1 MIDLRSDTVTRPSP
15 AMRKVIADAEVGDD
29 LLGDDPTVK
38 RLEQMAAEL
47 LGKEAALFFPTGT
60 MANATAIN
68 ILSRPGTEVILE
80 AHAHIF
86 EWELGGP
93 AQFSGVQLRPVP
105 TPDGFLTPDLVAAAL
120 RPSYQLRTSLV
131 CIENTHNGSG
141 GRVMPKA
148 QVAAVADVARKN
160 NLPVHLDGAR
170 LWNASAASGVPEA
183 EFAALA
189 DTVMVSL
196 SKGLGCPVGSLLAGA
211 RDHMD
216 AARPVR
222 RRLGGALRQSG
233 ILAAAG
239 IYAIENNRARL
250 KEDHEHAQLLA
261 ERVGVKNPDSNIVMI
276 DVPNAADVV
285 NRLKEQGVLMVE
297 YSPTRVRAITH
308 LDVSRADVERAA
320 DALDSVLDAAIS
332 RRGAQRQQRGTQS

>member
-1 MIDLRSDTVTRPSP
+1 MIDLRSDTVTRPSA
-15 AMRKVIADAEVGDD
+15 AMRKAIAAAEVGDD

-38 RLEQMAAEL
+38 RLEHMAAEL
-47 LGKEAALFFPTGT
+47 LGKEAAIFLPTGT
-60 MANATAIN
+60 MGNAIAIN
-68 ILSRPGTEVILE
+68 ILTRPGTEVILE

-93 AQFSGVQLRPVP
+93 AQFSGVQLRPVA
-105 TPDGFLTPDLVAAAL
+105 TPDGLLTADLVAAAI

-148 QVAAVADVARKN
+148 QVAAIADVARKH
-160 NLPVHLDGAR
+160 NLPLHLDGAR
-170 LWNASAASGVPEA
+170 LWNAAAASKTSEA
-183 EFAALA
+183 EFAAHA

-196 SKGLGCPVGSLLAGA
+196 SKGLGCPAGSLLCGT
-211 RDHMD
+211 RDHID

-222 RRLGGALRQSG
+222 RRMGGAMRQSG

-239 IYAIENNRARL
+239 IYAIENNRERL
-250 KEDHEHAQLLA
+250 TEDHEHAQLLA
-261 ERVGVKNPDSNIVMI
+261 ARVGVPKPDSNIVMI

-285 NRLKEQGVLMVE
+285 ARLKEKGVLLVE

-308 LDVSRADVERAA
+308 LDVSRGDVERAG
-320 DALDSVLDAAIS
+320 DALAMEI
-332 RRGAQRQQRGTQS
+332 RG

>member
-1 MIDLRSDTVTRPSP
+1 MIDLRSDTVTRPSA
-15 AMRKVIADAEVGDD
+15 AMRKAIAAAEVGDD

-38 RLEQMAAEL
+38 RLEHMAAEL
-47 LGKEAALFFPTGT
+47 LGKEAAIFLPTGT
-60 MANATAIN
+60 MGNAIAIN
-68 ILSRPGTEVILE
+68 ILTRPGTEVILE

-93 AQFSGVQLRPVP
+93 AQFSGVQLRPVA
-105 TPDGFLTPDLVAAAL
+105 TPDGLLTPDLVAAAI

-131 CIENTHNGSG
+131 CVENTHNGSG

-148 QVAAVADVARKN
+148 QVAAIADVARKN
-160 NLPVHLDGAR
+160 NLPLHLDGAR
-170 LWNASAASGVPEA
+170 LWNAAAASAVAEA
-183 EFAALA
+183 EFAAHT

-196 SKGLGCPVGSLLAGA
+196 SKGLGCPAGSLLCGT
-211 RDHMD
+211 RDHID

-222 RRLGGALRQSG
+222 RRLGGAMRQSG

-250 KEDHEHAQLLA
+250 TEDHEHAQLLA
-261 ERVGVKNPDSNIVMI
+261 ERVGATKPESNILMI

-285 NRLKEQGVLMVE
+285 ARLKEKGVLLVE

-308 LDVSRADVERAA
+308 LDVSRGDVERAA
-320 DALDSVLDAAIS
+320 DALARVI
-332 RRGAQRQQRGTQS
+332 GA

>member
-1 MIDLRSDTVTRPSP
+1 MIDLRSDTVTRPSA
-15 AMRKVIADAEVGDD
+15 AMRKVIAAAEVGDD

-68 ILSRPGTEVILE
+68 ILTRPGTEVILE

-93 AQFSGVQLRPVP
+93 AAFSGVQLRPVP
-105 TPDGFLTPDLVAAAL
+105 TPDGLLTADLVAASI
-120 RPSYQLRTSLV
+120 RPSYQIRTSLV
-131 CIENTHNGSG
+131 CVENTHNGSG

-148 QVAAVADVARKN
+148 QVAAIADVARKN

-170 LWNASAASGVPEA
+170 LWNAAVATGVAEA

-196 SKGLGCPVGSLLAGA
+196 SKGLGCPVGSLLAGTRA
-211 RDHMD
+211 HMD

-250 KEDHEHAQLLA
+250 QEDHENAQLLA
-261 ERVGVKNPDSNIVMI
+261 ARVGISKPESNIVMI

-285 NRLKEQGVLMVE
+285 SKLKEQDVLMVE
-297 YSPTRVRAITH
+297 YAPTRVRAITH
-308 LDVSRADVERAA
+308 LDVTRADVERAA
-320 DALDSVLDAAIS
+320 EALAQVLA
-332 RRGAQRQQRGTQS
+332 

>member
-1 MIDLRSDTVTRPSP
+1 MIDLRSDTVTRPSA
-15 AMRKVIADAEVGDD
+15 AMRKVIAAAEVGDD

-38 RLEQMAAEL
+38 RLEHMAAEL

-68 ILSRPGTEVILE
+68 ILTRPGTEVILE
-80 AHAHIF
+80 QHAHIF

-93 AQFSGVQLRPVP
+93 AVFSGVQLRPVP
-105 TPDGFLTPDLVAAAL
+105 TPDGLLTAQLVAGAI
-120 RPSYQLRTSLV
+120 RPGYQLRTSLV
-131 CIENTHNGSG
+131 CVENTHNGSG

-148 QVAAVADVARKN
+148 QMAAISDVARKN
-160 NLPVHLDGAR
+160 NLPLHLDGAR
-170 LWNASAASGVPEA
+170 LWNASAASGIPEV

-189 DTVMVSL
+189 DTVMISL
-196 SKGLGCPVGSLLAGA
+196 SKGLGCPVGSLLAGT

-250 KEDHEHAQLLA
+250 HEDHENAQLLA
-261 ERVGVKNPDSNIVMI
+261 ERVGVQKPESNIVMI
-276 DVPNAADVV
+276 DVANAADVV
-285 NRLKEQGVLMVE
+285 AKLKEQGVLLVE

-320 DALDSVLDAAIS
+320 DALARVL
-332 RRGAQRQQRGTQS
+332 T